1 MEKNFLNKFLILLI
15 VLLLLANFSCK
26 KGKNEE
32 NDSIVTPEFFTSE
45 VIVKELTGEI
55 SGLGSISFY
64 EKATVLGLVEGN
76 VEKIYVKKGEK
87 VAKGQLLMDLS
98 NYELEIEKVKVE
110 NQIISAQDEI
120 EQIKLQLADE
130 EKSVVKQFHSLEKLL
145 LELQKSEAELNF
157 LKESFEKKKQLYE
170 KGGMTEEEF
179 INMKFNIEQKEREY
193 EIAKKEYEL
202 SSYGFRDEDI
212 TNEGFKIPDNFEE
225 KIKIIVLIN
234 TKLTRQKLKA
244 AQNQLKSI
252 YLEQKRIDWLLDK
265 CHVRSPI
272 NGVVTDISK
281 FVGEKVKADDELTT
295 IIDLTYLYAKVSFSE
310 NDLEKIKKNT
320 EVKVYIDS
328 IDKTIKGSIHTIDP
342 YIDPASRTFSV
353 DCMIKNPGNLLPG
366 MFIKVYIPAV
376 KKTSAILAPVEAV
389 IVESENKGY
398 VFIVSKDERVF
409 KKEIVFEKYD
419 DKYYTITTG
428 LNEREIVVLNPVIN
442 IKDGTKIKVL
452 TNSQ

>member
-1 MEKNFLNKFLILLI
+1 
-15 VLLLLANFSCK
+15 
-26 KGKNEE
+26 
-32 NDSIVTPEFFTSE
+32 
-45 VIVKELTGEI
+45 
-55 SGLGSISFY
+55 
-64 EKATVLGLVEGN
+64 
-76 VEKIYVKKGEK
+76 
-87 VAKGQLLMDLS
+87 
-98 NYELEIEKVKVE
+98 
-110 NQIISAQDEI
+110 
-120 EQIKLQLADE
+120 
-130 EKSVVKQFHSLEKLL
+130 
-145 LELQKSEAELNF
+145 
-157 LKESFEKKKQLYE
+157 
-170 KGGMTEEEF
+170 MTEEEF

-212 TNEGFKIPDNFEE
+212 VNEGFKIPDNSEE

-234 TKLTRQKLKA
+234 TKMTRQKLKS

-252 YLEQKRIDWLLDK
+252 YLEQKRLDWLLDK

-328 IDKTIKGSIHTIDP
+328 IDKTIKGTIHTIDP

-353 DCMIKNPGNLLPG
+353 DCMIKNTGNLLPG
-366 MFIKVYIPAV
+366 MFIKVYIPGV
-376 KKTSAILAPVEAV
+376 KRTRAILVPVEAV

-409 KKEIVFEKYD
+409 KREIAYEKYND
-419 DKYYTITTG
+419 RYYTITTG
-428 LNEREIVVLNPVIN
+428 LNEKEIVILNPVIN
-442 IKDGTKIKVL
+442 IKDGTKIKIL
-452 TNSQ
+452 THSQ